1 MVDLTLDSRLG
12 KNLGGLLEGC
22 CGKEGFG
29 EKRSLRNSEEHGR
42 RGCGEKVSF
51 ARVDTRLNSLVLG
64 KELGQVDRRAGEKLS
79 ASGIL
84 DLDLSGHLTCDYL
97 DVLIVDID
105 AL

>member
-1 MVDLTLDSRLG
+1 MVSWKDAAERKDSV
-12 KNLGGLLEGC
+12 
-22 CGKEGFG
+22 
-29 EKRSLRNSEEHGR
+29 RSEAFVIPEEYGR